1 MVALHFGNSLIG
13 ADAAR
18 FGAIQTLIAL
28 EDPVLGFYWLYSGA
42 QSEGT
47 ITRTRLIE
55 GQPMANP
62 EVTHVAGTTQV
73 YRSSDMILRE
83 TAGDVELWV
92 AGTNVSTL
100 ISFDI
105 IKEGRLN
112 GQTNF
117 EAQDPITKIEN
128 VKIGFQDFL
137 ISGRRDGSGL
147 QSSTYTDSALQKID
161 AIEDTPKTALGSIG
175 DLAQITN
182 TNGTFLIAGSGLDE
196 GITSLH
202 IQSDGTLKLID
213 TLAPSDGLWLSGLD
227 CLTTVAAHGRD
238 FVVVGAIGSSSLSLV
253 RVNDLGVL
261 FVEDHTFDTLTSR
274 FSKVDAITSFSISDR
289 GFIVAGGADDG
300 LSLLE
305 VLPDFTFFHHGTL
318 VNGVDGSLEAITALT
333 TAEFGTE
340 IQVIAA
346 GQPGFTMA
354 RIDKTSINA
363 TLVGSATADTLTGD
377 NADDLIWGADGN
389 DSLSGS
395 GGDDLIAGGAGLDR
409 LSGGAGADVFL
420 FSNDLER
427 DEVLDFELGIDRLDL
442 SDWGRIY
449 DASSLSIQE
458 QSDGAIISYNHLSLR
473 LFSDDGSR
481 IEAEMVSND
490 MFLF

>member
-1 MVALHFGNSLIG
+1 M
-13 ADAAR
+13 
-18 FGAIQTLIAL
+18 
-28 EDPVLGFYWLYSGA
+28 
-42 QSEGT
+42 
-47 ITRTRLIE
+47 
-55 GQPMANP
+55 
-62 EVTHVAGTTQV
+62 
-73 YRSSDMILRE
+73 
-83 TAGDVELWV
+83 
-92 AGTNVSTL
+92 
-100 ISFDI
+100 
-105 IKEGRLN
+105 
-112 GQTNF
+112 
-117 EAQDPITKIEN
+117 
-128 VKIGFQDFL
+128 
-137 ISGRRDGSGL
+137 
-147 QSSTYTDSALQKID
+147 
-161 AIEDTPKTALGSIG
+161 
-175 DLAQITN
+175 
-182 TNGTFLIAGSGLDE
+182 
-196 GITSLH
+196 
-202 IQSDGTLKLID
+202 
-213 TLAPSDGLWLSGLD
+213 
-227 CLTTVAAHGRD
+227 
-238 FVVVGAIGSSSLSLV
+238 
-253 RVNDLGVL
+253 
-261 FVEDHTFDTLTSR
+261 
-274 FSKVDAITSFSISDR
+274 
-289 GFIVAGGADDG
+289 
-300 LSLLE
+300 
-305 VLPDFTFFHHGTL
+305 
-318 VNGVDGSLEAITALT
+318 NGVDGSLDAITALT

-458 QSDGAIISYNHLSLR
+458 RSDGAIISYNHLSLR